1 MCLSNTYK
9 ESDHSFLMTNTSRIT
24 EEDGVLV
31 IRDLFG
37 DTVRIRGVITAVD
50 FEANTVVIR
59 TEE

>member
-1 MCLSNTYK
+1 
-9 ESDHSFLMTNTSRIT
+9 MTDTSRIT